1 MYSLWATSGCAKLD
15 VRGSPVGSLPTSPS
29 DLGSTYRTQRTV
41 PRYTFVA
48 VAEIIE
54 AATQTCVMGRI
65 NEISRKG
72 CYVDTLNPFPVGTHL
87 NVVISRDQGTFATK
101 GNVIYAHEGMGMG
114 VAFRDPTHDQL
125 TILDSW
131 LAQHS
136 LTDTL

>member
-1 MYSLWATSGCAKLD
+1 MFG
-15 VRGSPVGSLPTSPS
+15 GSPVGSFPTSRS

-65 NEISRKG
+65 SEISRKG
-72 CYVDTLNPFPVGTHL
+72 CYVDTLDTFPLGTHL
-87 NVVISRDQGTFATK
+87 NVVISRDHGTFATQ
-101 GNVIYAHEGMGMG
+101 GNVIYTHEGVGMG
-114 VAFRDPTHDQL
+114 VAFHDPTHDQL
-125 TILDSW
+125 RILDSW

>member
-1 MYSLWATSGCAKLD
+1 M
-15 VRGSPVGSLPTSPS
+15 GSLPISPS

-54 AATQTCVMGRI
+54 TATQTCVMGRI

-72 CYVDTLNPFPVGTHL
+72 CYVDTLNPFTVGTNL
-87 NVVISRDQGTFATK
+87 NVVISRDQRTFAAR
-101 GNVIYAHEGMGMG
+101 GNVIYAHEGIGMG
-114 VAFRDPTHDQL
+114 VAFLDPTDDQL
-125 TILDSW
+125 RILNSW
-131 LAQHS
+131 LAERS